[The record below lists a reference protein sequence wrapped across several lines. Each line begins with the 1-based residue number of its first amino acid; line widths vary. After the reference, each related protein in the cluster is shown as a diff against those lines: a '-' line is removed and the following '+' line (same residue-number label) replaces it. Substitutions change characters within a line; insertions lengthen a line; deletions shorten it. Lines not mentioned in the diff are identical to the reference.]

1 MTPKGKLSIIAI
13 SHTSHT
19 PHTTGVKKGYSS
31 HTSSEYNVSY
41 PITSPLLGMD
51 SLGFKA
57 KWTFPCRNFTS
68 VKVKTN
74 RAERIYN

>member
-1 MTPKGKLSIIAI
+1 MTPKGKLSIIAL

-19 PHTTGVKKGYSS
+19 PHTTGVQNGYSS
-31 HTSSEYNVSY
+31 HASSEYNVSY
-41 PITSPLLGMD
+41 PITSPLLGTD

-57 KWTFPCRNFTS
+57 KWTFLCGNFIS
-68 VKVKTN
+68 MKVKIN

>member
-1 MTPKGKLSIIAI
+1 MIPKGKLSIIAI

-31 HTSSEYNVSY
+31 HANSEYNVSY

-57 KWTFPCRNFTS
+57 KWTFPCGNFTS
-68 VKVKTN
+68 MKVKTN